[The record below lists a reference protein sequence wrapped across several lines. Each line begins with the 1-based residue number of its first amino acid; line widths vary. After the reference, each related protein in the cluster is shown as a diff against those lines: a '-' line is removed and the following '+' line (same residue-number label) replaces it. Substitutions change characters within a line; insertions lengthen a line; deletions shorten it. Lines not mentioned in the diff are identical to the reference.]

1 MENNKSPG
9 DDGLDIDF
17 YESYW
22 DRIKEICINSVREA
36 KNKGELNILKRQAL
50 IELIEKK
57 IETKGTLKIGSQFL
71 YETLMPK

>member
-9 DDGLDIDF
+9 HDGLDIDF

-50 IELIEKK
+50 IELIEKNNRDK
-57 IETKGTLKIGSQFL
+57 RYIKNW
-71 YETLMPK
+71 